1 MSSVVPSTDMWIDL
15 WKERTPL
22 FILIPLRLCCG
33 YLALAAGLGQIGA
46 GWLMQPL
53 LRERLEPMLA
63 AARTSHAPDGFSQRI
78 LGHFLAHA
86 QAYSRLVAIGELIGG
101 AALLVGLCSRYAALA
116 LWLLALGFLLG
127 GGTALIDNTLMLQGA
142 ALLTLS
148 LCSSGRALGVD
159 GLLRPHLPGWL
170 T

>member
-1 MSSVVPSTDMWIDL
+1 MTSDL

-22 FILIPLRLCCG
+22 FILVPLRLCCG
-33 YLALAAGLGQIGA
+33 YLALAAGLGKVGA

-53 LRERLEPMLA
+53 LRERLEPMMV
-63 AARTSHAPDGFSQRI
+63 AARTSHPTDVVLQHL
-78 LGHFLAHA
+78 LGHAL
-86 QAYSRLVAIGELIGG
+86 AYSRLVALGELLGG
-101 AALLVGLCSRYAALA
+101 AALVVGLCSRYAALL
-116 LWLLALGFLLG
+116 LWVLALGFLLAG
-127 GGTALIDNTLMLQGA
+127 SAPLADPALFLQGS